1 MWRFA
6 EPPLHKKHMTHPF
19 LGRPPRLKE
28 VFQNFDPP
36 LYFVT
41 FCTWHRAKI
50 LACDVV
56 HASFIEYAT
65 QNLSRGIHT
74 GRYVLMPDHIHLF
87 VSPPR
92 NLRLENYVRL
102 LKQHLNRAL
111 RVDLPNGRLWQ
122 PGFFDHLVR
131 ANESYRQKWEY
142 VLQNPVR
149 AGLVKAGQ
157 DWPYQGEIERIDVM

>member
-1 MWRFA
+1 
-6 EPPLHKKHMTHPF
+6 MTHPF

>member
-1 MWRFA
+1 
-6 EPPLHKKHMTHPF
+6 
-19 LGRPPRLKE
+19 
-28 VFQNFDPP
+28 
-36 LYFVT
+36 
-41 FCTWHRAKI
+41 
-50 LACDVV
+50 
-56 HASFIEYAT
+56 
-65 QNLSRGIHT
+65 
-74 GRYVLMPDHIHLF
+74 MPDHIHLF

-111 RVDLPNGRLWQ
+111 RVDLPNGQLWQ

-131 ANESYRQKWEY
+131 ANESFRQKWEY

-149 AGLVKAGQ
+149 ARLVDRSQ